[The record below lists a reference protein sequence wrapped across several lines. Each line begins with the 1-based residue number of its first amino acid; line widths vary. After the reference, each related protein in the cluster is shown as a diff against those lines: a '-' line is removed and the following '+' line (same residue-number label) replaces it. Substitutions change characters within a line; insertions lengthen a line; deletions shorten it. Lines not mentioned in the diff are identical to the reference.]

1 MRRLLLLL
9 IVLTST
15 SLSAQLGEIA
25 LGNYCGD
32 DHASASRQIQ
42 KGLQALNKGDYPN
55 AQVYIGAALRQNEAD
70 QHALYLRG
78 E

>member
-55 AQVYIGAALRQNEAD
+55 A
-70 QHALYLRG
+70 
-78 E
+78 